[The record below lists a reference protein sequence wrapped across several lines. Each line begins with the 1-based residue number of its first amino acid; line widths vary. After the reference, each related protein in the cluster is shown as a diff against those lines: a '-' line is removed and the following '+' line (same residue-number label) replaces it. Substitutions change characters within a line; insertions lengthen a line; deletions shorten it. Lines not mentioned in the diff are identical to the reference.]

1 MRVRSVETEA
11 GSVPALLIGSILPAR
26 LARPDVTLS
35 SELSATPTLHDYGV
49 ILARYSNESFHTVDS
64 TKWREWDAFLARG
77 GTAIVLGIDASVQRY
92 NQKLVKGALPRLIEQ
107 HGRNATWVRGTPLY
121 EGLSSWTRVHWDVIV
136 HTDDAHTVANIGRNS
151 AGDVISFRLRVGNG
165 EVFLLPAFEGPGRE
179 TLALNLLDRA
189 RRHYLSESDAR
200 RAPSWASGV
209 VVRAERELL
218 AQQEILSSRL
228 LKISRARRILYE
240 DGKTLS
246 RECASI
252 LREIL
257 EPAGF
262 RVEWTEEGGDHDI
275 ELEGSTITIVVEVR
289 GAAGQIDVGLA
300 RQLMDH
306 SNKKL
311 SKTAI
316 KKGVIVGNP
325 HRLLPPSQRG
335 RSFTPPCESLAR
347 SNQFCLMTSCQLLD
361 LYDRFLTS
369 ELKAEQLISMI
380 TSTSGVLESLPR
392 PQDRAMTSTPESGPG
407 PNALPSV

>member
-1 MRVRSVETEA
+1 MRGRGVETETEA
-11 GSVPALLIGSILPAR
+11 VPALLIGSILPAR

-77 GTAIVLGIDASVQRY
+77 GTAIILGVDASVQRY
-92 NQKLVKGALPRLIEQ
+92 NQKLVKGSLPRLVEQ
-107 HGRNATWVRGTPLY
+107 HGRNATWIRGTPLY
-121 EGLSSWTRVHWDVIV
+121 EGLASWTRVHWDVIV
-136 HTDDAHTVANIGRNS
+136 HPDDAPTVANIGRNS

-179 TLALNLLDRA
+179 TLALSLLDRA
-189 RRHYLSESDAR
+189 RRHYLTESDAR
-200 RAPSWASGV
+200 RAPKWASDIV
-209 VVRAERELL
+209 VGAERELL

-228 LKISRARRILYE
+228 LKISRAKRVLYE

-246 RECASI
+246 RECASM

-262 RVEWTEEGGDHDI
+262 RVEWTEEGGDHDV
-275 ELEGSTITIVVEVR
+275 ELEGSTMTIVVEVR

-306 SNKKL
+306 SSKKL
-311 SKTAI
+311 TKTAM

-335 RSFTPPCESLAR
+335 RSFTPQCESLAR
-347 SNQFCLMTSCQLLD
+347 SNQFCLMTACQLLD
-361 LYDRFLTS
+361 FYDRFLTS
-369 ELKAEQLISMI
+369 GLKAEQLISMI
-380 TSTSGVLESLPR
+380 MSTSGVLESPPR
-392 PQDRAMTSTPESGPG
+392 SQDIPVPTVPASGPG
-407 PNALPSV
+407 SRAF